1 MVHFLASAVRRQCSV
16 IPFALVAGLAA
27 PLVILHAPRA
37 IANDFETCTSRL
49 IGAGV
54 EAVAAA
60 GACGQALHPTDL
72 ASCTLGVTGTAEVS
86 AEQALMAC
94 QSDRRPDQ
102 LATCVTD
109 IYGSL
114 DVASATA
121 VLNNCRLS
129 ILPVRFADCVVGV
142 ADAASLTTAE
152 SMNQCIA
159 AGYRPDDVAP
169 TFIFSR

>member
-1 MVHFLASAVRRQCSV
+1 
-16 IPFALVAGLAA
+16 
-27 PLVILHAPRA
+27 
-37 IANDFETCTSRL
+37 
-49 IGAGV
+49 
-54 EAVAAA
+54 VAAA

-72 ASCTLGVTGTAEVS
+72 ASCTAGVTGTAEVS

-94 QSDRRPDQ
+94 QSDRRPDE

-129 ILPVRFADCVVGV
+129 VLPVRFADCVVGV